1 MKQFAIIGLDPFGI
15 RMLEQLSLITRDI
28 IIIDKDA
35 SVINQYKDL
44 ARDAFIMDAI
54 NENALSK
61 IIPSEIDAAILDLG
75 SSLEAAIMVTNY
87 LKKMN
92 VKEIIVKADNDQQG
106 DVLKI
111 VGATKVVFPDQE
123 TAKSL
128 TPLLASA
135 SLFKYMPV
143 SATLVMAELLV
154 PPDLAG
160 KTARDA
166 NVRANFGIN
175 IVAIRH
181 ASETEFQML
190 PHADYVFLPDDAI
203 LVAGTPAKIQSLVS
217 DGEAEGASSLRN
229 FFKFMFSS
237 GNRT

>member
-1 MKQFAIIGLDPFGI
+1 MKQFAIIGLAPFGI

-28 IIIDKDA
+28 IIIDKNPD
-35 SVINQYKDL
+35 VINLYKDL
-44 ARDAFIMDAI
+44 AREAFIMDAV
-54 NENALSK
+54 NEKVLYK
-61 IIPSEIDAAILDLG
+61 IIPPEIDAAILDLG
-75 SSLEAAIMVTNY
+75 SSLEAAIMITNY
-87 LKKMN
+87 LKKLQ

-143 SATLVMAELLV
+143 STSLVMAELLI

-160 KTARDA
+160 KTAREA
-166 NVRANFGIN
+166 NVRKNYGIN
-175 IVAIRH
+175 IIAIRH
-181 ASETEFQML
+181 ENEKEFQML
-190 PHADYVFLPDDAI
+190 PHADYVFLPDDVI
-203 LVAGTPAKIQSLVS
+203 LVAGIPSKIQALV
-217 DGEAEGASSLRN
+217 AEGEVEHASGLRN

-237 GNRT
+237 RL